1 MDFYISEKTEALR
14 KEIAEFASKELPEDW
29 YYPGGLYDFSRDWD
43 FVMEIAKKLGQRGWI
58 ASSWPKEY
66 GGCGASIP
74 EDFVIHDEMQ
84 YWGIPGTT
92 MGAGGSGWIGQSILA
107 FGTEEQKRKY
117 LPPIAAGEPDG
128 VWCTAYSEPDSGT
141 DLPSLKTEAVRV
153 GDEYIVNGEK
163 TWITAAHRA
172 RWCWCLVR
180 TNTDPT
186 IPKHRGLTLLIIDM
200 KSQGISIQPIVDVVG
215 NSELS
220 QVFFHDLHV
229 PVANRVGE
237 ENRGW
242 YYVAQAL
249 NFERSGIGIGKNI
262 AFIRRFFEKIVSF
275 AKETKYRGEPL
286 SKNPIVR
293 NKLAKL
299 EIEIEIA
306 RTYCYKTAWLLE
318 AQGQV
323 PLVDAAIAKVLV
335 SEILVRVAVTGMEI
349 LGQYAQLRKDS
360 KWAKLNGIA
369 QHFYLQSYAIKV
381 GGGTNEIERDVI
393 AQVGMGL
400 PRSRR

>member
-1 MDFYISEKTEALR
+1 MDFYVSEQTEALR
-14 KEIAEFASKELPEDW
+14 KEIAEFARKELPEDW

-43 FVMEIAKKLGQRGWI
+43 FVMAITKKLGQRGWI

-66 GGCGASIP
+66 GGCGASIL
-74 EDFVIHDEMQ
+74 EEFVIHVEMQ
-84 YWGIPGTT
+84 YWGIPGIH
-92 MGAGGSGWIGQSILA
+92 MGGGSAWIGQSILA

-141 DLPSLKTEAVRV
+141 DLLSLKTEAVRV
-153 GDEYIVNGEK
+153 DDEYIVNGNK

-180 TNTDPT
+180 TNTDPS
-186 IPKHRGLTLLIIDM
+186 IPRHRGLTLLIIDM
-200 KSQGISIQPIVDVVG
+200 KSPGITVQPIVDVVG
-215 NSELS
+215 NSELNE
-220 QVFFHDLHV
+220 VFFHDVHV

-249 NFERSGIGIGKNI
+249 NFERSGYGIGRHVG
-262 AFIRRFFEKIVSF
+262 FMRRFFEKIVGF
-275 AKETKYRGEPL
+275 AKETTYRGEPL

-299 EIEIEIA
+299 EIEVEIA
-306 RTYCYKTAWLLE
+306 SMYCYRTAWLLE
-318 AQGQV
+318 TKGQV
-323 PLVDAAIAKVLV
+323 PPADASIAKVLV
-335 SEILVRVAVTGMEI
+335 SEILVRVAVAGMEI
-349 LGQYAQLRKDS
+349 LGQYSQLRRDS
-360 KWAKLNGIA
+360 KWAELGGIA
-369 QHFYLQSYAIKV
+369 QHFYLQSYAIKF
-381 GGGTNEIERDVI
+381 GGGTNEIERDII
-393 AQVGMGL
+393 AQVAMGL
-400 PRSRR
+400 PRSR